1 MKILVDLTYIHEEFN
16 TGLANFAFKL
26 LQGMRENGCA
36 DDISLLVENGFE
48 KGFAHRIAGFR
59 TIAVKSRFIKGLP
72 FTRGPMMRRQLD
84 GIIREGGFDIFLS
97 TYMYDRSLSTKLIPS
112 VGVIH
117 DTYQFEKQ
125 KSALHKLRFRIGA
138 IRACNSLTRIVTIS
152 ECARKEIG
160 RIGGIKT
167 PVDVIYVSVIST
179 ADPAAK
185 QPLER
190 PYILNVN
197 TIVPYKNLITLV
209 RALDLLKERIPHSL
223 KVKGRRSEY
232 WDNTIVPYLKEH
244 HLEERVELID
254 RNLTQEEIDSL
265 YVNADL
271 FVTPSKMEG
280 FGATPI
286 EAALAGVPVVSN
298 ALPTLVEST
307 RGLATYYSPAED
319 AQALADKI
327 LYVLQHRSEIDTEAI
342 RAEYLQAYSTSTQAR
357 RFLDLF
363 GKIMRGA

>member
-1 MKILVDLTYIHEEFN
+1 
-16 TGLANFAFKL
+16 
-26 LQGMRENGCA
+26 
-36 DDISLLVENGFE
+36 
-48 KGFAHRIAGFR
+48 
-59 TIAVKSRFIKGLP
+59 
-72 FTRGPMMRRQLD
+72 
-84 GIIREGGFDIFLS
+84 
-97 TYMYDRSLSTKLIPS
+97 MYDRSLSTKLIPS